1 MPARSQLLFESPLLA
16 VGEFY
21 CPPTSSLWNALNLIG
36 ETAHVVFP
44 RTSVVIRHA
53 GRLPFLTSRNHVVFY
68 NAGEEYRRAL
78 HDRRGD
84 HCVFVSLQPQFA
96 LDEHGAAFP
105 FNAGPSDSLTYLLQH
120 VLVRELRR
128 STSDRLL
135 VEETVADVVSRSI
148 ASAAR
153 FHEQRTR
160 TRTRRAARSRYELAQ
175 DAKSWL
181 VERFASP
188 ATLGDI
194 AHALHTSPFH
204 LARVFRAGTGFALHE
219 YRNQL
224 RLRAA
229 LDRIDDG
236 DELLTVAH
244 ELGYSS
250 HSHFTR
256 FFTRAFEI
264 TPSRL
269 RARGQAGTLA
279 ELRATVDA
287 RLSSRAQA
295 ETS

>member
-1 MPARSQLLFESPLLA
+1 VAARSQLLFESPLLA

-21 CPPTSSLWNALNLIG
+21 CPPTSTLWNALNLIG

-44 RTSVVIRHA
+44 RTSVVIRHS
-53 GRLPFLTSRNHVVFY
+53 GRPPLVTSRNHVVFY

-96 LDEHGAAFP
+96 LDEPGAAFP
-105 FNAGPSDSLTYLLQH
+105 FNAGPADSLTYLLQH

-128 STSDRLL
+128 AVCDRLI
-135 VEETVADVVSRSI
+135 VEETAADVVSRSI

-153 FHEQRTR
+153 FHERRTC
-160 TRTRRAARSRYELAQ
+160 TGSRRAARSRYELAQ

-181 VERFASP
+181 IESFAAP
-188 ATLGDI
+188 ATLGEI
-194 AHALHTSPFH
+194 ARALHTSPFH
-204 LARVFRAGTGFALHE
+204 LARVFRAETGFALHE
-219 YRNQL
+219 YRSQL

-229 LDRIDDG
+229 LDRVDAG
-236 DELLTVAH
+236 VELLTVAH

-256 FFTRAFEI
+256 FFTRAFGI
-264 TPSRL
+264 PPSRL
-269 RARGQAGTLA
+269 RARGDAGTLA

-287 RLSSRAQA
+287 RLSSRVQAQ
-295 ETS
+295 TS